1 MRKLSFVIFSEQ
13 EEFAQEMSLR
23 LNKLRKVEVVGIATE
38 VESLVEVVKS
48 ELPDVLFADLG
59 LAPHVVLDALEGIQI
74 PLPDL
79 LVCGSQDESRLILRA
94 MQVGAK
100 EFLPPAPEPNEL
112 AAAVD
117 RIYRTTQGS
126 VSGGA
131 PAPILSVMGAKGG
144 VGATVVACQLA
155 ASLQS
160 MGGRTVLIDLNFPL
174 GDVALHFD
182 VDPEHTIADVVKG
195 EERAD
200 KNFID
205 GILTEHSSG
214 LHILAASSNIEDSE
228 LVTGQDVENLVAVL
242 REQFD
247 WVVIDVSRNWNEATV
262 RALDL
267 ADQIFVTTLLD
278 VPTLHHAKKHMEL
291 LTRLGHQTERVQAI
305 VNRRSSSDAVSD
317 KDFADYLGREAAAF
331 IPNDYVNTVNAVNE
345 GQPIH
350 QIAPG
355 SALDQAFQQ
364 LAHKAYDW
372 CGVELPEPD
381 EADAKPSNLADRV
394 RGIFGRSSPWHC

>member
-1 MRKLSFVIFSEQ
+1 VRKLSFVIFSEQ

-23 LNKLRKVEVVGIATE
+23 LSKLRNVEVAGIATE
-38 VESLVEVVKS
+38 IESLVELVKN

-59 LAPHVVLDALEGIQI
+59 LAPHVILDQLEGIQI

-100 EFLPPAPEPNEL
+100 EFLPPAPEPSEL
-112 AAAVD
+112 ATAVD
-117 RIYRTTQGS
+117 RIYRAAQG
-126 VSGGA
+126 VAGNGA
-131 PAPILSVMGAKGG
+131 PAPVISVMGAKGG

-160 MGGRTVLIDLNFPL
+160 GGERTVLIDLNFPL

-182 VDPEHTIADVVKG
+182 VDPEHTIADLVKG
-195 EERAD
+195 DEQID
-200 KNFID
+200 KSFVN

-214 LHILAASSNIEDSE
+214 VHILAASSNIEDSE

-291 LTRLGHQTERVQAI
+291 LTRLGHQPERVQAI
-305 VNRRSSSDAVSD
+305 VNRRSPSDAVSD
-317 KDFADYLGREAAAF
+317 KDFTAYLGREASAF
-331 IPNDYVNTVNAVNE
+331 IPNDYVNTVNSVNE

-350 QIAPG
+350 EIAPD
-355 SALDQAFQQ
+355 SALDQSFRN
-364 LAHKAYDW
+364 LARQAHTWCGLEAPAENADHKAH
-372 CGVELPEPD
+372 
-381 EADAKPSNLADRV
+381 NLADRV
-394 RGIFGRSSPWHC
+394 RGMFGKK